1 MVAIPRTEHT
11 EAGGILPA
19 AEIPGPPPMPLL
31 GWRGALLPLLRRP
44 VEYMLRLHRQYGDV
58 VSLAKGSPEYV
69 FVFSPEYNRQ
79 VLSDQ
84 MLFFNGEVNSPASP
98 IRIPP
103 RSAVYRLFSGITT
116 RNGEQHTR
124 QRRMLM
130 PAFHKKRI
138 EALRDEMADIAER
151 HVSRWTAGEER
162 DALRDMKSLTLAVAM
177 RGILGLDP
185 EREGEELRVQMER
198 WLRLTLSAGVV
209 ALPYNVPGLP
219 FHRMMASAEG
229 LERDIRALIQHRR
242 ETASSDSSAG
252 RDALSILV
260 EAHDED
266 GSRLTDDEL
275 IGHTTALFVAG
286 HETTASALTWTLF
299 LLDRHPRVLEAL
311 LDELDGE
318 LHSQAPTVEQMS
330 RLPLLDGVINE
341 SLRLFPPGLWFL
353 RVPTEPVRFGPY
365 EVTERTRILW
375 TPVVTHRDPR
385 IYEKPNNFVP
395 ERWAKINP
403 SPYEYMP
410 FGAGPRRCLGAT
422 FAIMEM
428 KVVLPIILQRYR
440 LALKPGT
447 KVELGG
453 SPLAAPRG
461 GLPVRLL
468 PRGARVPYAEVTGN
482 AIRLSGLAPGQAR
495 SRRSDRR

>member
-1 MVAIPRTEHT
+1 
-11 EAGGILPA
+11 
-19 AEIPGPPPMPLL
+19 
-31 GWRGALLPLLRRP
+31 
-44 VEYMLRLHRQYGDV
+44 MLSLHRRYGDV
-58 VSLAKGSPEYV
+58 VSLARGNPEYV
-69 FVFSPEYNRQ
+69 FVFSAEYNRQ

-138 EALRDEMADIAER
+138 EALRDEMATITDR
-151 HVSRWTAGEER
+151 YVSRWSVGEER
-162 DALRDMKSLTLAVAM
+162 DALHDMKSLTLAVAM

-185 EREGEELRVQMER
+185 EREGDALREQMER
-198 WLRLTLSAGVV
+198 WLRLTLSASVV

-219 FHRMMASAEG
+219 FRRMMASAEG
-229 LERDIRALIQHRR
+229 LERNIRSLIQHRR
-242 ETASSDSSAG
+242 EAAGGDRAAG

-299 LLDRHPRVLEAL
+299 LLDRHPRVLDAL
-311 LDELDGE
+311 LDELEGE
-318 LHSQAPTVEQMS
+318 LHGDQPTVEQMS

-353 RVPTEPVRFGPY
+353 RVPTEPVRFGQY
-365 EVTERTRILW
+365 EVGEHTRILW

-428 KVVLPIILQRYR
+428 KVVLPTILQRYR
-440 LALKPGT
+440 LALRPGA

-461 GLPVRLL
+461 GLPVRVLSK
-468 PRGARVPYAEVTGN
+468 GARVPASEVTGN
-482 AIRLSGLAPGQAR
+482 AMRLAGLAPGNVR
-495 SRRSDRR
+495 GRRSGRR